1 VSYSSAAGGVR
12 CIIAWLVPLL
22 LSATTHAAYTCRIP
36 SLLRWSSWPAV
47 QDYGFSQLHQ
57 AAWDGELDDVRKL
70 IADGA
75 KLEAKD
81 KSKGEFER
89 LLVACG
95 QDYGRGIHAR

>member
-1 VSYSSAAGGVR
+1 
-12 CIIAWLVPLL
+12 
-22 LSATTHAAYTCRIP
+22 
-36 SLLRWSSWPAV
+36 V